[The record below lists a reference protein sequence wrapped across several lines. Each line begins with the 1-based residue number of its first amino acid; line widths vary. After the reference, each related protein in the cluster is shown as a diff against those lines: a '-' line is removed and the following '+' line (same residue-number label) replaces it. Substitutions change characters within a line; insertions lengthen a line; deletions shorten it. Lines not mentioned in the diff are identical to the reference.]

1 MYSTLNGILIIN
13 KPPGMTSHD
22 VVQVLRKI
30 LGVRK
35 IGHTGTLDPSATGV
49 LILCIGEATKIAQF
63 LQGLPKEYLAEMIFG
78 ITTDTEDSQGKI
90 LSRVK
95 CDISREAVE
104 KVLENFRGT
113 IEQIPPMVSAIKVGG
128 RPLYKLARQGKTI
141 ERKPRKV
148 KIYQLEL
155 LKFEPALN
163 PKASLRIVCSKGTYI
178 RTLYADIGKKLGC
191 GAHLSQLIRTR
202 VGDFSLEQSHTLSEI
217 EKLSKENKLGEIIIS
232 PKKNF

>member
-1 MYSTLNGILIIN
+1 MNGILNIN

-22 VVQVLRKI
+22 VVQALRKI

-35 IGHTGTLDPSATGV
+35 IGHTGTLDPDATGV
-49 LILCIGEATKIAQF
+49 LILCIGEATKLAQF

-155 LKFEPALN
+155 LKFEPGPN
-163 PKASLRIVCSKGTYI
+163 PKASLRIACSKGTYI
-178 RTLYADIGKKLGC
+178 RTLCADIGQKLSC
-191 GAHLSQLIRTR
+191 GAHLSQLVRTR
-202 VGDFSLEQSHTLSEI
+202 VGDFSLNESHTLSEI
-217 EKLSKENKLGEIIIS
+217 ERLSSKNELEKIIIS
-232 PKKNF
+232 PKKIFKIF